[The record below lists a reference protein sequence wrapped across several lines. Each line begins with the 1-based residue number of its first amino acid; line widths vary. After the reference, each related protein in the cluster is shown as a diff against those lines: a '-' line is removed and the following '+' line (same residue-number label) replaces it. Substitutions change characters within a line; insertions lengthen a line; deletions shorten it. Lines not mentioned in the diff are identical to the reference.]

1 MKTVTYKE
9 LEDKFD
15 EILED
20 VFENHIHYKV
30 VVEGNKAVMLVP
42 YEEYKVLMD
51 TYDHWIE
58 QKEEILP
65 EDNLF

>member
-9 LEDKFD
+9 LEDRFD
-15 EILED
+15 EILGD

-30 VVEGNKAVMLVP
+30 VVEPGKAVMLVP
-42 YEEYKVLMD
+42 YEEYKVLME
-51 TYDHWIE
+51 TYNHWVE
-58 QKEEILP
+58 QKEEIVL

>member
-9 LEDKFD
+9 LENRFD

-20 VFENHIHYKV
+20 VGANHIHYKILLE
-30 VVEGNKAVMLVP
+30 EGKAVMLIP
-42 YEEYKVLMD
+42 YEEYTVLMD
-51 TYDHWIE
+51 TYDQWIE
-58 QKEEILP
+58 QKEEILS

>member
-9 LEDKFD
+9 LEDRFD

-20 VFENHIHYKV
+20 VFENHVHYKV
-30 VVEGNKAVMLVP
+30 LIETGKAVMLVP

-51 TYDHWIE
+51 TYDHWVE

>member
-9 LEDKFD
+9 LEDRFD
-15 EILED
+15 EIFED
-20 VFENHIHYKV
+20 VVDNHIHYKIIT
-30 VVEGNKAVMLVP
+30 ENNKAVMLIP
-42 YEEYKVLMD
+42 YQEYGVLMD
-51 TYDHWIE
+51 TYSQWVE